1 MNDIPHSEPPDLTI
15 LLQAMAAVVGE
26 VSKVYQ
32 AVKRAVD
39 SGDVNDYRRALG
51 AFDGL
56 PAWQKERILRVA
68 MARAEEV
75 AKPEDDAAAPPESS
89 ASNPSASEASEPE
102 ASEPESAA
110 PEPST

>member
-1 MNDIPHSEPPDLTI
+1 MNDVHPLEPPDLAI

-32 AVKRAVD
+32 AVKRAVE
-39 SGDVNDYRRALG
+39 SGDATDYRRALG

-75 AKPEDDAAAPPESS
+75 AKPDEEAAAPS
-89 ASNPSASEASEPE
+89 AD
-102 ASEPESAA
+102 
-110 PEPST
+110 

>member
-1 MNDIPHSEPPDLTI
+1 MDDAERNETPDLAI
-15 LLQAMAAVVGE
+15 LLDAMAAVVGE

-39 SGDVNDYRRALG
+39 SGDATDYRRALG

-75 AKPEDDAAAPPESS
+75 AKPEEEPPEELPQDQGLDPLPDV
-89 ASNPSASEASEPE
+89 AREPE
-102 ASEPESAA
+102 ADAA
-110 PEPST
+110 PAPRAQLD